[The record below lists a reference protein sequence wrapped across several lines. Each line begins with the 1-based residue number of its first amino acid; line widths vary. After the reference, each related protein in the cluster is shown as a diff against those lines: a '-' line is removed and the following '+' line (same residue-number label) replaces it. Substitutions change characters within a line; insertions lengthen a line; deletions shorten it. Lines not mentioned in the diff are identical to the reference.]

1 MLFGPENLDGKDAAR
16 HRSRSCSCPGRSP
29 VTQQLL
35 IIQRVAVKAIR
46 CACLEQEILR
56 KVDQKR
62 SVSADTDQRYL
73 RYSRELRADLKLLG
87 LSQQQQPVVNLQE
100 YLSQKT
106 ERKRK

>member
-1 MLFGPENLDGKDAAR
+1 MGKMQRDIEAEVAAALGGA
-16 HRSRSCSCPGRSP
+16 PSP
-29 VTQQLL
+29 QQLL

-100 YLSQKT
+100 YLSQET